1 MTLQCVQ
8 QPGRARQCGSSDRSP
23 PHTSSPSLTT
33 ATIMDQLRA
42 ADAAAAEERLWI
54 PQYLQV
60 SYGKQ

>member
-8 QPGRARQCGSSDRSP
+8 QPGRARQCGSSP
-23 PHTSSPSLTT
+23 PGTSSPSLTT
-33 ATIMDQLRA
+33 AAIMDQLRA